1 MLKILLYLMVGA
13 VSDFIIVKYYKHLSL
28 GNTFAVLVCN
38 SGIFIVNVLFVGLIK
53 QSDWLSLSVYFL
65 GQSLGIIAAM
75 EINFNRGE

>member
-1 MLKILLYLMVGA
+1 
-13 VSDFIIVKYYKHLSL
+13 
-28 GNTFAVLVCN
+28 
-38 SGIFIVNVLFVGLIK
+38 VGLIK